1 MSRSILD
8 TCTSEIKKYAMENGL
23 RIAYYGN
30 VFMCL
35 LAIMDQVED
44 ETSKDAMLFSKS
56 EYPFDYINDYLR
68 ELTPFENE
76 GNLVEEYEGG
86 YLKSLSIMPDTGD
99 VFIEFSTYY
108 MEISELSMNL
118 TLFPR
123 SKSIGFTVQ
132 EDDKAESYMTVGI
145 LIESPFA

>member
-8 TCTSEIKKYAMENGL
+8 TCTSEIKKYARENGL

-56 EYPFDYINDYLR
+56 EDPFDYINDYLR

-108 MEISELSMNL
+108 MELSELSMNL
-118 TLFPR
+118 VFFSR
-123 SKSIGFTVQ
+123 CKSIGFTVQ
-132 EDDKAESYMTVGI
+132 EDDKEKGYMTVGI